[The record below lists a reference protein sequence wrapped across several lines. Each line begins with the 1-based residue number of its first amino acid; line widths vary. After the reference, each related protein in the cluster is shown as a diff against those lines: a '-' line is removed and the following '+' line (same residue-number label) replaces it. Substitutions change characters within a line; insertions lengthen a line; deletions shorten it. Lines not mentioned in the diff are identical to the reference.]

1 MIKPLDLSVRAGDPA
16 RLATPL
22 LAVALP
28 AEPSVP
34 RALAALDKKY
44 EGAIGRAIRRKDF
57 TGGKDETLL
66 LFSPG
71 GGPERVLLVGM
82 GSAER
87 VKGVTRAATL
97 AGRRAQGL
105 NIGTMAF
112 WAADLEGAAL
122 EGAVIGVSA
131 GSWEFREFHSKPKEA
146 LNARRPKPLASA
158 VLLVPNVRAASGA
171 LGAGVAVAAGQ
182 RLTRFLAMLPG
193 NVCTPEYLA
202 RTAREIAKRHRLGV
216 KVMGRRDLQRL
227 KMGSFLAVAQGTP
240 QDPKL
245 IALEY
250 RGGRRGEAPI
260 ALVGKG
266 LCFDS
271 GGISIKPAPSME
283 LMKFDMSGAAG
294 VLGAM
299 EAIARM
305 RLRIN
310 VVALIG
316 STTNMLSG
324 EAMKPGDVVRA
335 MSGKSIEIQNTDAE
349 GRLVLADV
357 LSYARR
363 YKPQAIVDAA
373 TLTGACVVALGNTT
387 VGVMGNDQAVVDE
400 VLAAGRRGNEV
411 GWQLPLFEEYKE
423 LIKSDVADIRNI
435 GGRGAGTITAA
446 LFLAEFTEGMP
457 WVHLDVAGTAY
468 SENDLVVM
476 PKGPTGTPVRTFVEF
491 VRGRA
496 R

>member
-1 MIKPLDLSVRAGDPA
+1 MIKPLDFSVRAGDPA

-22 LAVALP
+22 LAIALP
-28 AEPSVP
+28 ANPAMP
-34 RALAALDKKY
+34 RALAALDKRY
-44 EGAIGRAIRRKDF
+44 GGAISRAIRRKDF
-57 TGGKDETLL
+57 NGGKDETLM
-66 LFSPG
+66 LFAPG
-71 GGPERVLLVGM
+71 AGPERVLLVGL
-82 GSAER
+82 GTAER
-87 VKGVTRAATL
+87 VKGMTRAATM

-112 WAADLEGAAL
+112 WAEHLEGAAL
-122 EGAVIGVSA
+122 EGAIAGISA
-131 GSWEFREFHSKPKEA
+131 GSWEFREFHSKPKDA
-146 LNARRPKPLASA
+146 GNARKPKPLASA
-158 VLLVPNVRAASGA
+158 VLVVPNVRAAAPAVSAGA
-171 LGAGVAVAAGQ
+171 AVAAGQ
-182 RLTRFLAMLPG
+182 RVTRYLAMLPG
-193 NVCTPEYLA
+193 NICTPDYLA
-202 RTAREIAKRHRLGV
+202 RTARDIAKRHKLGV
-216 KVMGRRDLQRL
+216 KVMGRSELKRL
-227 KMGSFLAVAQGTP
+227 KMGAFLAVAQGTP

-245 IALEY
+245 IVLEY
-250 RGGRRGEAPI
+250 RGGRRGEAPV

-271 GGISIKPAPSME
+271 GGISIKPAPNME

-299 EAIARM
+299 EAIAR
-305 RLRIN
+305 LKPRIN
-310 VVALIG
+310 VVALVG

-363 YKPQAIVDAA
+363 YEPQVIVDAA

-387 VGVMGNDQAVVDE
+387 VGVMGNDQAVIDE

-411 GWQLPLFEEYKE
+411 GWQLPLFEEYKD

-435 GGRGAGTITAA
+435 GGKGAGTITAA
-446 LFLAEFTEGMP
+446 LFLAEFTEGIP

-468 SENDLVVM
+468 AENDLVVM

-496 R
+496 G

>member
-1 MIKPLDLSVRAGDPA
+1 MSTRPIDFDVRAGDPA
-16 RLATPL
+16 RAAVPL
-22 LAVALP
+22 LVVALP
-28 AEPSVP
+28 ADPAMP
-34 RALAALDKKY
+34 RALAALDKRY
-44 EGAIGRAIRRKDF
+44 DGALSRAIRRKDF
-57 TGGKDETLL
+57 TGAKDEALL
-66 LFSPG
+66 LFARA
-71 GGPERVLLVGM
+71 GGPERVMLVGT
-82 GSAER
+82 GNGDR
-87 VKGVTRAATL
+87 LKGLTRAATL

-105 NIGTMAF
+105 AVGRMAF
-112 WAADLEGAAL
+112 WAAELEGEALEGVVVGAAL
-122 EGAVIGVSA
+122 GA
-131 GSWEFREFHSKPKEA
+131 WEFREFHSQPKDGK
-146 LNARRPKPLASA
+146 RKKPLTA
-158 VLLVPNVRAASGA
+158 VTVYVPNVRGATAALS
-171 LGAGVAVAAGQ
+171 AGVAVAEGQ
-182 RLTRFLAMLPG
+182 RLTRRLAMLPG
-193 NVCTPEYLA
+193 NICTPEYLA
-202 RTAREIAKRHRLGV
+202 RTARDIAKRHRMAVRVL
-216 KVMGRRDLQRL
+216 GRREMTRL
-227 KMGSFLAVAQGTP
+227 KMGSLLAVAQGTT

-245 IALEY
+245 IVLEY
-250 RGGRRGEAPI
+250 KGGRRGEAPV

-271 GGISIKPAPSME
+271 GGISIKPAAGME

-305 RLRIN
+305 KLRIN

-316 STTNMLSG
+316 STTNMLGG

-335 MSGKSIEIQNTDAE
+335 MNGKSIEIQNTDAE

-357 LSYARR
+357 LAYTQRF
-363 YKPQAIVDAA
+363 KPQAVVDAA

-387 VGVMGNDQAVVDE
+387 VGVMGNDQAVIDE
-400 VLAAGRRGNEV
+400 VLAAGRRGGEV
-411 GWQLPLFEEYKE
+411 GWQLPMFEEYKD

-446 LFLAEFTEGMP
+446 LFLAEFAEGMP

-468 SENDLVVM
+468 SEADMVVM